1 MPNTGSPLDHLNSPL
16 RYPEGLP
23 GQTKHPQDRPEPS
36 GKGPGGES
44 RQRVVKCSVA
54 WQDRPRVTLVRPA
67 ANCLKGEKAGGAA
80 GMGVG
85 VGVGAAHAA

>member
-23 GQTKHPQDRPEPS
+23 GQTEHPQDRPEPS

-44 RQRVVKCSVA
+44 RQRVVKRSVA
-54 WQDRPRVTLVRPA
+54 RQDGPRVTLVRPA
-67 ANCLKGEKAGGAA
+67 TNCLKGEKAGDAV

-85 VGVGAAHAA
+85 VGTAHAA